1 MKALMSDEEQRAEE
15 EEEEELEKRKAE
27 QEKRSREAQEKRK
40 AAREKRNHVRELFL
54 DGLVNVYPDFPWSS
68 RGDATAWFESQFQ
81 WCDEYK
87 GDAHA
92 AAGDMLARF
101 AEIPVCGPDV
111 EHKAANLSE
120 RNKGSKKDLETAPPE
135 AKKPK
140 HSKDGGAG
148 GSKGASS
155 STAPPPVLG
164 FPLPPTRCALCARRV
179 SARVRGNVIGR
190 PGRAYREAA
199 VCVRRGCPCWRNRRA
214 RLLHVVG
221 PVVGNVVG
229 HVVGWLHPV
238 FEY

>member
-1 MKALMSDEEQRAEE
+1 M
-15 EEEEELEKRKAE
+15 
-27 QEKRSREAQEKRK
+27 
-40 AAREKRNHVRELFL
+40 VT
-54 DGLVNVYPDFPWSS
+54 VYPGFPGSS

-101 AEIPVCGPDV
+101 AELPVCGPDV

-120 RNKGSKKDLETAPPE
+120 RNRGSKKDLETAPPE

-155 STAPPPVLG
+155 SAPPPSSDSPSPPPDAASVLVVFLRAFAAMSSEDQG
-164 FPLPPTRCALCARRV
+164 ALIEKLQSV
-179 SARVRGNVIGR
+179 
-190 PGRAYREAA
+190 
-199 VCVRRGCPCWRNRRA
+199 
-214 RLLHVVG
+214 
-221 PVVGNVVG
+221 
-229 HVVGWLHPV
+229 
-238 FEY
+238 